1 MMYCKKS
8 LLLLLAA
15 VLFFGC
21 EPDDPVVPATAPV
34 PSGVRLVTAEQTS
47 LVFGWNEVEGVS
59 YYIAR
64 LETAE
69 GTLVSGGQTSIRDNS
84 IRYDG
89 LAAGTSY
96 VFKVKSK
103 TDDAESEFSSPLSA
117 RTLDESAPDPGPG
130 DGPGTGEDPEPVPS
144 EFYDRFKIPAH
155 EDAHAMALAF
165 PGAEGGGMYTT
176 GGRGGKVIHVT
187 TLADSGPGSLRAA
200 LSESGA
206 RTIVFDVA
214 GIIELKSTLKISKGS
229 VTIAGQTAPGD
240 GICIKDFTTQMEKSE
255 GNIIIRFVRFRPGD
269 ASKSD
274 SADAIWGRY
283 NDNIILDHCS
293 MSWCIDECASFYA
306 NRNFTMQWCVI
317 TESLKAS
324 VHGKGSHGYGGIW
337 GGKNASFHH
346 NLLSDHDS
354 RNPRID
360 HPQIYGDYI
369 STHRGNVDYRNN
381 AVYNWGSN
389 STYGGEDGWFNMV
402 NNYYKPGPASR
413 DRKYFLD
420 AYGSYV
426 KDGVTYADS
435 YPEVY
440 MSGNVHTAHADITQA
455 NDASA
460 VYWHNGSSYG
470 NYQMMSQT
478 MHPIVG
484 PSSQDVYTTTHSA
497 ADAFA
502 RICEF
507 AGASLSRDSVDDR
520 ACSDALS
527 GTVTFT
533 DGGNGSKNGIIDTPT
548 AVGGWPAYE
557 ATSAELA
564 KVKDSDGDGMPD
576 WFEDEFKLDKADA
589 GDGNLKTL
597 DSYGRY
603 TNLEMYLHYLV
614 RDIVDAQVKGGTY
627 MKLS

>member
-1 MMYCKKS
+1 MYCKKP

-34 PSGVRLVTAEQTS
+34 PSGVRLVTVEQTS

-69 GTLVSGGQTSIRDNS
+69 GTLVSGGQTTTRENN

-103 TDDAESEFSSPLSA
+103 AGDAESEFSSPLSA
-117 RTLDESAPDPGPG
+117 RTLEESVPGPDPG
-130 DGPGTGEDPEPVPS
+130 DGPDPVPS

-214 GIIELKSTLKISKGS
+214 GIIELKSTLKISKGN

-274 SADAIWGRY
+274 SADAVWGRY

-381 AVYNWGSN
+381 TVYNWGSN

-460 VYWHNGSSYG
+460 VYWHDGSSYG
-470 NYQMMSQT
+470 NYRMMSQT

-497 ADAFA
+497 VDAFA
-502 RICEF
+502 RISEF

-564 KVKDSDGDGMPD
+564 KIKDSDGDGMPD
-576 WFEDEFKLDKADA
+576 WFEDEFKLDKADV